1 MQKIISSEVTGYKPA
16 ALLNPCFFIRIVQ
29 GLASFRR
36 PILQNSSEL
45 LLLHFSN
52 QIFKFKLFRQR
63 LCVFIWVNISYI
75 IKPLLCNV
83 VCCKQTI
90 Q

>member
-36 PILQNSSEL
+36 PIFQNSSEW

-52 QIFKFKLFRQR
+52 LNFSDKD
-63 LCVFIWVNISYI
+63 Y
-75 IKPLLCNV
+75 
-83 VCCKQTI
+83 VCLYG
-90 Q
+90 